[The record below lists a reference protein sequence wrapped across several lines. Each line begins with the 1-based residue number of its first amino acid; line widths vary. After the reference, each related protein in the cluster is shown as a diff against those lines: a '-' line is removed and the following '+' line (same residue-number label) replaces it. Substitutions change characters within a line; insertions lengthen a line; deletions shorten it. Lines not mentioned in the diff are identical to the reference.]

1 MSRSPEPVSCLPL
14 LPAPII
20 SVNDFPRI
28 GGGQHTSSVKS
39 QIVNI
44 FSFVNHVLSALT
56 TQFCNCREPA
66 AVENTET
73 KEHGCVQIKL
83 YLQKQMTGCI
93 RPTSCSLPTSVR
105 EQPPC
110 GLAQGPWWAFYGFTP
125 SGLRTQTP
133 LFSLLPPSSPVAL
146 TLRFLLMLK
155 AEECGRKVSVTVA
168 EWIGLSLIKP
178 LIDAGVQRP
187 TADNSLGNAGKFR
200 LLCLSLRPKSRA

>member
-1 MSRSPEPVSCLPL
+1 MQPLHAGKWSDTCFLGHTWLPALPFSWTSFFLCLGRHTYQWHQQMSRSPEPVSCLPL

-110 GLAQGPWWAFYGFTP
+110 GLAQGPW
-125 SGLRTQTP
+125 
-133 LFSLLPPSSPVAL
+133 
-146 TLRFLLMLK
+146 
-155 AEECGRKVSVTVA
+155 
-168 EWIGLSLIKP
+168 
-178 LIDAGVQRP
+178 
-187 TADNSLGNAGKFR
+187 
-200 LLCLSLRPKSRA
+200 